1 MSRQIQLRR
10 GTQDEHEKFTGAP
23 GEVTVDTTNNT
34 IRVHDGQT
42 VGGTPMARADSV
54 TDMTDA
60 DYVVAWQAPTPE
72 NNYTWYRKYRSG
84 WVEQGGK
91 NSVQTVTLPIEM
103 ANTNYHVFLTG
114 TCSSNNN
121 NIYIFGWR
129 DLTTTS
135 FITEG
140 NVVNSSGG
148 SGSANTAV
156 KYWAVYGL
164 AAQ

>member
-54 TDMTDA
+54 TDMTGT

-84 WVEQGGK
+84 WIEQGGK

-103 ANTNYHVFLTG
+103 ANTNYHIQLTG
-114 TCSSNNN
+114 TCLESKKNVVVFGFRNVTTTGFITQGNVLNNQSETAASNN
-121 NIYIFGWR
+121 
-129 DLTTTS
+129 TS
-135 FITEG
+135 KHWYVCGF
-140 NVVNSSGG
+140 
-148 SGSANTAV
+148 A
-156 KYWAVYGL
+156 K
-164 AAQ
+164 